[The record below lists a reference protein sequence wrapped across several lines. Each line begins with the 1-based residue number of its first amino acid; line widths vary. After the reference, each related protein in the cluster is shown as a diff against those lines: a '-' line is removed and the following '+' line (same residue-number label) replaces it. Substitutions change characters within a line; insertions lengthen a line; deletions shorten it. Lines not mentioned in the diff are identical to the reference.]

1 MMHRQGETVTTTA
14 IEAAVLRVIDEMH
27 ANLGQELTIDDMART
42 AMFSKFHFTR
52 VFRDVTGTS
61 PGRFLS
67 ALRLQEAKRL
77 LLQTDFSVA
86 DISSQVGYSSV
97 GTFSSRFKS
106 CVGVSP
112 SMFRELDG
120 FTTEIGPDEQSEG
133 AAEHSRGALRGRVH
147 LPQDRAPGHCFV
159 GLFPTP
165 VPQGRPVRCAVL
177 DGPGSFE
184 LRDVPAGTWH
194 VLVHS
199 VPYGYEHMPSGT
211 GDRDVVSVGSYGPVT
226 AHEDT
231 LLMPAEIVLRPL
243 DALDPPVL
251 MALLDLRADAMDRI
265 AG

>member
-1 MMHRQGETVTTTA
+1 MPTTA

-77 LLQTDFSVA
+77 LLETEFSVA

-112 SMFRELDG
+112 SMFRELGG
-120 FTTEIGPDEQSEG
+120 FTSEIGTATAEG
-133 AAEHSRGALRGRVH
+133 PAVHGALRGRVH
-147 LPQDRAPGHCFV
+147 LPVDREPGHCFV

-165 VPQGRPVRCAVL
+165 VPQGQPVRCVVL

-184 LRDVPAGTWH
+184 LRDVPVGTWH

-199 VPYGYEHMPSGT
+199 VPYGLEHLPSGT
-211 GDRDVVSVGSYGPVT
+211 GDADVVSVGTYGPVT
-226 AHEDT
+226 VREGT
-231 LLMPAEIVLRPL
+231 LLMPAEITLRPL
-243 DALDPPVL
+243 DALDPPIL
-251 MALLDLRADAMDRI
+251 MALLDLRTDALDRI

>member
-1 MMHRQGETVTTTA
+1 MMQRQGETVTTT
-14 IEAAVLRVIDEMH
+14 IESAVLRVIDEMH
-27 ANLGQELTIDDMART
+27 TNLGQELTIDDMART

-61 PGRFLS
+61 PGRYLS

-77 LLQTDFSVA
+77 LLQTNFSVA

-112 SMFRELDG
+112 SMFRELNG
-120 FTTEIGPDEQSEG
+120 FTPGIGPGEQTGTG
-133 AAEHSRGALRGRVH
+133 ADRFLQTLRGQVH
-147 LPQDRAPGHCFV
+147 LSEDRAPGHCFV

-165 VPQGRPVRCAVL
+165 VPQGQPVRCAVL

-184 LRDVPAGTWH
+184 LHDVPAGTWY

-199 VPYGYEHMPSGT
+199 IPYGYEHMPSGT
-211 GDRDVVSVGSYGPVT
+211 GGQDVVSVGSYGPVT

-251 MALLDLRADAMDRI
+251 MALLDLRGGAPDRI

>member
-1 MMHRQGETVTTTA
+1 MTTTA
-14 IEAAVLRVIDEMH
+14 IEAAVLRVIDEMR

-52 VFRDVTGTS
+52 VFREVTGTS

-77 LLQTDFSVA
+77 LLETDFSVA

-97 GTFSSRFKS
+97 GTFSSRFKF

-112 SMFRELDG
+112 SMFRELEG
-120 FTTEIGPDEQSEG
+120 FTRSIGRGEQDPADG
-133 AAEHSRGALRGRVH
+133 PSRVSLRGRVQ
-147 LPQDRAPGHCFV
+147 LPGDRAPGRCFV
-159 GLFPTP
+159 GLFPAP
-165 VPQGRPVRCAVL
+165 VPQGQPVRCAVL
-177 DGPGSFE
+177 DGPGPFE
-184 LRDVPAGTWH
+184 LCDVPAGTWH

-199 VPYGYEHMPSGT
+199 VPYGYEHLPSGT
-211 GDRDVVSVGSYGPVT
+211 GAEDVVSVGSYGPVT
-226 AHEDT
+226 VHEDA

-251 MALLDLRADAMDRI
+251 MALLDLRSSTPDRI

>member
-1 MMHRQGETVTTTA
+1 MTSTA
-14 IEAAVLRVIDEMH
+14 IESAVHRVINDMH
-27 ANLGQELTIDDMART
+27 VNLGQDLTIDDMART

-77 LLQTDFSVA
+77 LVDTKFSVA

-112 SMFRELDG
+112 SMFRELGGYAPAIETD
-120 FTTEIGPDEQSEG
+120 
-133 AAEHSRGALRGRVH
+133 AAGKGVTSRSVLRGRIVF
-147 LPQDRAPGHCFV
+147 PEDRDPGFCFL

-165 VPQGRPVRCAVL
+165 VPQGQPVRCSVL

-184 LRDVPAGTWH
+184 LRDIPPGTWYL
-194 VLVHS
+194 LVHS
-199 VPYGYEHMPSGT
+199 VPYSYEHLPSGS
-211 GDRDVVSVGSYGPVT
+211 GDQDTVSVGRYGPVT
-226 AHEDT
+226 AHADT
-231 LLMPAEIVLRPL
+231 LLLPAEVTLRPV
-243 DALDPPVL
+243 DALEPPVL
-251 MALLDLRADAMDRI
+251 MALLDLRLNAMERK
-265 AG
+265 AAAS

>member
-1 MMHRQGETVTTTA
+1 MPTTA
-14 IEAAVLRVIDEMH
+14 IETAVLRVIDEMH

-77 LLQTDFSVA
+77 LLETDFSVA

-97 GTFSSRFKS
+97 GTFSSRFKA

-120 FTTEIGPDEQSEG
+120 FTPEIGPGTLAD
-133 AAEHSRGALRGRVH
+133 APAENSHGVLRGRVH
-147 LPQDRAPGHCFV
+147 LPEDREPGHCFV

-165 VPQGRPVRCAVL
+165 VPQGQPARCAVL
-177 DGPGSFE
+177 DGPGPFE
-184 LRDVPAGTWH
+184 LADVPPGTWY

-199 VPYGYEHMPSGT
+199 VPYGYEHLPSGT
-211 GDRDVVSVGSYGPVT
+211 GTDDVVSVGSYGPVT

-231 LLMPAEIVLRPL
+231 LLMPAEIPLRPL
-243 DALDPPVL
+243 DDLDPPIL
-251 MALLDLRADAMDRI
+251 LALLDLRTDVLDLI